1 MTQCAFGPGFLINFI
16 TEELMHCFP
25 TDALG
30 YQRTCTAG
38 LRPLL
43 SPTRCWAYFG
53 KQKALPTVL
62 SLRGKPTF
70 APLSPHILG
79 IQRGVPNPS
88 PRELL
93 ALTACLAFGNQKPPR
108 SQLQQIHSRAR
119 LSPSFPSLNL
129 FYRYPSLHLA
139 ELIRDTFTLCGSGV
153 KLSKKF

>member
-62 SLRGKPTF
+62 SLRGKPTV
-70 APLSPHILG
+70 APLPPHVLG

-93 ALTACLAFGNQKPPR
+93 ALTACLTA
-108 SQLQQIHSRAR
+108 HSGGRNA
-119 LSPSFPSLNL
+119 LHLGTKSHLAVSSSKFTQEQG
-129 FYRYPSLHLA
+129 SLHPSPPS
-139 ELIRDTFTLCGSGV
+139 ICFIVTLPCI
-153 KLSKKF
+153 